1 MTSMDTTTQ
10 KQQARARALAQRDA
24 ISPSCKDAKSASI
37 CNDLSVLL
45 DDALSDGVL
54 IGGKQDASKPFTVA
68 VYAAFQNEVRLDAF
82 IRHAYARGCH
92 VAFPCMNRQPIDGLP
107 MVMRAV
113 DATSYETCAVP
124 FVSSP
129 IEAFEPDEECVCD
142 FPIVDPK
149 EIDMLVVPMVAFDS
163 EGMRL
168 AVPFVS
174 SPIEAFEPDEECVCD
189 FPIVDPKEIDML
201 VVPMVAFDSEGMRLG
216 YGGGNYDTFMP
227 RLSHR
232 TRIAGVAFA
241 EQQLDAVP
249 FDFHD
254 RKIDRIITA

>member
-168 AVPFVS
+168 
-174 SPIEAFEPDEECVCD
+174 
-189 FPIVDPKEIDML
+189 
-201 VVPMVAFDSEGMRLG
+201 G

>member
-1 MTSMDTTTQ
+1 MACS
-10 KQQARARALAQRDA
+10 LAE
-24 ISPSCKDAKSASI
+24 SK
-37 CNDLSVLL
+37 
-45 DDALSDGVL
+45 
-54 IGGKQDASKPFTVA
+54 KPFTVA

-168 AVPFVS
+168 
-174 SPIEAFEPDEECVCD
+174 
-189 FPIVDPKEIDML
+189 
-201 VVPMVAFDSEGMRLG
+201 G

>member
-82 IRHAYARGCH
+82 IRHAYARGGH

-113 DATSYETCAVP
+113 DATSYETC
-124 FVSSP
+124 
-129 IEAFEPDEECVCD
+129 
-142 FPIVDPK
+142 
-149 EIDMLVVPMVAFDS
+149 
-163 EGMRL
+163 

>member
-1 MTSMDTTTQ
+1 MDTTTQ

-168 AVPFVS
+168 
-174 SPIEAFEPDEECVCD
+174 
-189 FPIVDPKEIDML
+189 
-201 VVPMVAFDSEGMRLG
+201 G